1 VNGFISSKLGR
12 RFLWT
17 FLLVM
22 LPIGAVGWWGMREA
36 SAAIQL
42 QTHAELRAASDGAEA
57 QLREFLLS
65 VKQTTEALAEED
77 GIRKLARGQEKATV
91 VSEVFAR
98 LRRRIPEAQEL
109 FYLNASGR
117 VAAASRSE
125 LAGKDFAKSRLFTR
139 GLKSFYAG
147 DVLRDEEGV
156 PRWRM
161 SAPLKES
168 GQTVGVVAIGID
180 PKTLSSL
187 TAGQRVLAEGADT
200 QSFRI
205 GQTGETYLVNR
216 EGFLI
221 TESRFVRNGILKVKM
236 DTEPIRAWQEH
247 DEELIAD
254 YRDYRGVPVSGA
266 SAIVNEPDWL
276 LLTEIN
282 FSQAFVPI
290 AHLRNAMIALALGAA
305 VAAVLVVASFARKIV
320 QPVKALSEADQ
331 ALARGDEKAA
341 IVAENWLPDNEIGQL
356 VLQRN
361 RRIRELL
368 ERQRE
373 LAREQQARAE
383 VSAELQRISYSMVHD
398 MRAPLR
404 AVIGFGN
411 LLAEELGERL
421 SQTEKSYIDRM
432 RYACERMDRLI
443 CDLLRYTSLLHL
455 DLPLSAVNVPEL
467 VESLLETHP
476 GLREKRAD
484 IELQKNMPL
493 VIGNREA
500 LGECLTALLDNAL
513 RYSRPGVP
521 VKVEVSAETAGD
533 RVRIIVADNGLGMPE
548 TLRAKVFDIFQ
559 RGTSAHEGT
568 GIGLAVVRL
577 AVERMGGRAG
587 VESEEG
593 TGSRFWIELKAAG

>member
-1 VNGFISSKLGR
+1 
-12 RFLWT
+12 
-17 FLLVM
+17 
-22 LPIGAVGWWGMREA
+22 
-36 SAAIQL
+36 
-42 QTHAELRAASDGAEA
+42 
-57 QLREFLLS
+57 
-65 VKQTTEALAEED
+65 
-77 GIRKLARGQEKATV
+77 
-91 VSEVFAR
+91 
-98 LRRRIPEAQEL
+98 
-109 FYLNASGR
+109 
-117 VAAASRSE
+117 
-125 LAGKDFAKSRLFTR
+125 
-139 GLKSFYAG
+139 
-147 DVLRDEEGV
+147 
-156 PRWRM
+156 
-161 SAPLKES
+161 
-168 GQTVGVVAIGID
+168 
-180 PKTLSSL
+180 
-187 TAGQRVLAEGADT
+187 
-200 QSFRI
+200 
-205 GQTGETYLVNR
+205 
-216 EGFLI
+216 
-221 TESRFVRNGILKVKM
+221 
-236 DTEPIRAWQEH
+236 
-247 DEELIAD
+247 
-254 YRDYRGVPVSGA
+254 
-266 SAIVNEPDWL
+266 
-276 LLTEIN
+276 
-282 FSQAFVPI
+282 
-290 AHLRNAMIALALGAA
+290 
-305 VAAVLVVASFARKIV
+305 
-320 QPVKALSEADQ
+320 
-331 ALARGDEKAA
+331 
-341 IVAENWLPDNEIGQL
+341 
-356 VLQRN
+356 
-361 RRIRELL
+361 
-368 ERQRE
+368 

-421 SQTEKSYIDRM
+421 SQTEESYIDRM

-500 LGECLTALLDNAL
+500 LGECLTALFDNAL